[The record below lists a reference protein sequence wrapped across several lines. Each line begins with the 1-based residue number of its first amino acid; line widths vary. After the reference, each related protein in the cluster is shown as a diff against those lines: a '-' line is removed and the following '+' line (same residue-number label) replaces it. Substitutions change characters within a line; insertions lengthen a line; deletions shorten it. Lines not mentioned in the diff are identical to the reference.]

1 MDIKKILAIAV
12 LCATAAFG
20 GEWTVVV
27 NSSQSV
33 GSISKSDLK
42 RIYTGKK
49 GQLGSAKVV
58 PFVLPETNPAMA
70 AFLSDVM
77 GMSGAEFKK
86 FWVDAQIKGE
96 GSAPATQKSSSAAV
110 VVVSDLPGG
119 IAIVEKSAVTGSVKE
134 LAVH

>member
-1 MDIKKILAIAV
+1 MNIKKILAVSI
-12 LCATAAFG
+12 LCASAAIG
-20 GEWTVVV
+20 GEWAVVA

-33 GSISKSDLK
+33 GSISKADLK

-58 PFVLPETNPAMA
+58 PFVLPEANPAMA
-70 AFLSDVM
+70 AFLADVM
-77 GMSGAEFKK
+77 GMSGAEYKK

-96 GSAPATQKSSSAAV
+96 GTAPTTQKSSSVAV

-134 LAVH
+134 LAVQ